1 MKAVSFAGDVILYT
15 DYPKEST
22 RTVWEQQIR
31 DENVLVADSGDSC
44 TTLGIILK
52 ATELYNA
59 KG

>member
-1 MKAVSFAGDVILYT
+1 MGIDGVSFQG
-15 DYPKEST
+15 
-22 RTVWEQQIR
+22 
-31 DENVLVADSGDSC
+31 DENVLKLDNGDSC